1 MKVRNNS
8 LNLIRSFQKKLQFM
22 FAFSKYILYIYYN
35 IKTESLTKRNALT
48 MRRIVFVTVI
58 LFAFASSAFTQV
70 EDIAMEVLKAYKT
83 RDVELLKKNASGMFK
98 KIISEEFLESE
109 NSQAVLNIID
119 NWDGKIR
126 EVRYSKEK
134 VMGETTTVAA
144 AFFADNPN
152 NDEICFV
159 TLTRK
164 AENDWVIFGNG
175 IMCNNRSE
183 FEKMSTKLPGE

>member
-1 MKVRNNS
+1 
-8 LNLIRSFQKKLQFM
+8 
-22 FAFSKYILYIYYN
+22 
-35 IKTESLTKRNALT
+35 

-83 RDVELLKKNASGMFK
+83 RDVELLKNNASGMFK